1 MKKISTIYK
10 NGNRYYY
17 TYFSRRFPIPKKE
30 AQELVQNGAELIDET
45 PTSFIKKNG
54 YTEVALAVISY
65 KSKTTGKLSKKI
77 TTDGAWSSGDDYETV
92 IMRVGVTFSNKNPD
106 SFSIKQY
113 IEMKVAQNQGYK
125 PTYYQISGYSG
136 RMLFLEK
143 DGYLLTNEGAEIIAS
158 GWRYVNKKLVFL
170 RGFELPFKEFSNVLI
185 NNKQSTSY
193 KFVSYFYPNG
203 DSYDIIVN
211 KSEKT
216 PISYAVHSLITDAN
230 GNFIS
235 YFGTPYDGIRYNIS
249 QAEAFKMAHKTL
261 VYIAMVVGLTIP
273 EEVKRLYPD
282 VVKRYEQ
289 EAPPQKTKPTLEQ
302 LLRDKG
308 YI

>member
-1 MKKISTIYK
+1 
-10 NGNRYYY
+10 
-17 TYFSRRFPIPKKE
+17 
-30 AQELVQNGAELIDET
+30 
-45 PTSFIKKNG
+45 
-54 YTEVALAVISY
+54 
-65 KSKTTGKLSKKI
+65 
-77 TTDGAWSSGDDYETV
+77 
-92 IMRVGVTFSNKNPD
+92 
-106 SFSIKQY
+106 
-113 IEMKVAQNQGYK
+113 
-125 PTYYQISGYSG
+125 
-136 RMLFLEK
+136 MLFLEK